1 MSLDSSSSSD
11 AAGDAFHRRGPQYLR
26 LLTCPLDGAPLTREN
41 GDVVCLEDDGH
52 RYPLEQGILRLSS
65 ADQRA
70 ALDAQSEAHEAQAK
84 KSGWRSPDEEAFK
97 RLPQTG
103 LGGFPELYWPQYA
116 AATAMMWRF
125 LEAIRVENGALPVG
139 PMGEAAVIGA
149 GMGWLAYAL
158 DVAGYAT
165 VAIDALA
172 GPQHGL
178 GVFPIARFFRV
189 QADPVH
195 PPLAREVFDLVL
207 FQEGL
212 ARSRDEADEEAALA
226 RGVAA
231 LKPRGV
237 LVVMDAF
244 PESLARIEA
253 LQARLEAAGLRVMDL
268 PPRLTWRGRLAE
280 RVAQALGRNGTL
292 PQVVVARKGT

>member
-1 MSLDSSSSSD
+1 M
-11 AAGDAFHRRGPQYLR
+11 
-26 LLTCPLDGAPLTREN
+26 
-41 GDVVCLEDDGH
+41 
-52 RYPLEQGILRLSS
+52 
-65 ADQRA
+65 
-70 ALDAQSEAHEAQAK
+70 
-84 KSGWRSPDEEAFK
+84 
-97 RLPQTG
+97 
-103 LGGFPELYWPQYA
+103 
-116 AATAMMWRF
+116 
-125 LEAIRVENGALPVG
+125 
-139 PMGEAAVIGA
+139 
-149 GMGWLAYAL
+149 YAL

-165 VAIDALA
+165 VAIDALV

-189 QADPVH
+189 QADPVR

-212 ARSRDEADEEAALA
+212 ARSRNEADEETALA

-280 RVAQALGRNGTL
+280 RVDQALGRNGTL
-292 PQVVVARKGT
+292 PQVVVARKEA